1 MASMAGSV
9 CKRADSPGSGSA
21 ELVAAAANGE
31 GIISGGRERATG
43 EQKVLVGGGDGWSV
57 CCSQSL
63 TDVCLVGCC
72 GRRR

>member
-31 GIISGGRERATG
+31 GEVHLLR
-43 EQKVLVGGGDGWSV
+43 
-57 CCSQSL
+57 SL
-63 TDVCLVGCC
+63 EYPCT
-72 GRRR
+72 RRLRLHRLLAYHQRYRSMT